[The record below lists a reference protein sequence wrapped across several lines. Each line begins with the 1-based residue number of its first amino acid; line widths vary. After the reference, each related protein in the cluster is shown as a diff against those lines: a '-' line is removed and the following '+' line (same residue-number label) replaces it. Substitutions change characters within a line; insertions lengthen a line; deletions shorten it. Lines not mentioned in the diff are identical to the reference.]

1 MFLSLSLHDHPA
13 GARDEIA
20 MELLRAHDWTSK
32 FYHSILSILPSLL
45 LYVIITAGF
54 HDEQPIGDL

>member
-1 MFLSLSLHDHPA
+1 M
-13 GARDEIA
+13 R
-20 MELLRAHDWTSK
+20 LLRNSSALMTGGTSK

-54 HDEQPIGDL
+54 HEEQPIGDL